1 MNCIGMEKSE
11 LDDHGIW
18 NKIVLIDLDYETKTQ
33 EKCVTDYVLIFIS
46 TFKGAASSTL
56 EEFRYYF
63 FFRLTETYRN
73 TKVITIH
80 RE

>member
-11 LDDHGIW
+11 LDDDGIW

-33 EKCVTDYVLIFIS
+33 EKCVTDYVFNFIS

-56 EEFRYYF
+56 EAFQ
-63 FFRLTETYRN
+63 
-73 TKVITIH
+73 ID
-80 RE
+80 